1 MKKIRI
7 LIADDHSIVR
17 TGLRL
22 LLSSST
28 EFSVVGEA
36 SSGEEAIAFVTRQK
50 PDIAIVDISMPTMNG
65 IEATHHIKEINPNT
79 KVIILT
85 IHEDEEYVFQMLRAG
100 ASGYILKDAG
110 KNELFAAIRAVNSG
124 DRFFSPGISKMMI
137 DEFVNRAHANGAKPP
152 AQKPLLT
159 KREIEVL
166 KLIAEGLTNP
176 EIASRLYLSART
188 VDTHRTNLMRK
199 LKIHDIAGLVT
210 YAITRSIMDPK
221 TKS

>member
-1 MKKIRI
+1 MNIQLPAHMDKPSFLAWLQGREGRYELVGGRVLMMTGGTMAHG
-7 LIADDHSIVR
+7 LI
-17 TGLRL
+17 
-22 LLSSST
+22 
-28 EFSVVGEA
+28 VG
-36 SSGEEAIAFVTRQK
+36 
-50 PDIAIVDISMPTMNG
+50 N
-65 IEATHHIKEINPNT
+65 
-79 KVIILT
+79 
-85 IHEDEEYVFQMLRAG
+85 VFQMLRAG

-124 DRFFSPGISKMMI
+124 DRSFSPGISKMMI